1 MMRLMDKCEI
11 FRLIASQVAQAELAF
26 PTGVQVA
33 LKVRDA
39 LDDEGCQLT
48 DAARLI
54 QAEPLLASRVIAIAN
69 SVVYNRSGQA
79 VTEVKTALSMLGFS
93 TVRSLAMALVT
104 RQMAGQSSDPQHR
117 ELLAKL
123 WEHTAHVASLA
134 HAIARHVTHQN
145 PESALFAAIVHD
157 IGGFYMLSRAAEFP
171 GLLDGD
177 FSDWVEFGEVL
188 VGRAVLARLAV
199 PEAVS
204 AVLEEF
210 WEGYLAMPPVTLA
223 DTLLLAEDLSPVASP
238 LHRIAGV
245 DEGRA
250 ADLEMLI
257 GEEMLSRILNEAA
270 EEVASL
276 TRALQC

>member
-39 LDDEGCQLT
+39 LDDEDCQLT

-117 ELLAKL
+117 DLLAKL

-223 DTLLLAEDLSPVASP
+223 DTLLLAEDFSPVASP

>member
-1 MMRLMDKCEI
+1 MDKCEI

-39 LDDEGCQLT
+39 LDDEDCQLT

-79 VTEVKTALSMLGFS
+79 VTEVKAALSMLGFS

-123 WEHTAHVASLA
+123 WEHTAHVAALA

-145 PESALFAAIVHD
+145 PESALFVAIVHD

-171 GLLDGD
+171 QLLMGD
-177 FSDWVEFGEVL
+177 FSEWIESGEVL

-250 ADLEMLI
+250 AALEILI
-257 GEEMLSRILNEAA
+257 GEEMLSRILTEAA